1 MSMPCAAA
9 FRLDCD
15 SEKSQSHRHRLRNRS
30 FVPIPLRLN
39 HLTQFFRNVEIN
51 EIQPVVLQVYISLLA
66 YDRTD
71 LSGRSNLGF
80 GNNIHAN
87 IGFF

>member
-1 MSMPCAAA
+1 
-9 FRLDCD
+9 
-15 SEKSQSHRHRLRNRS
+15 
-30 FVPIPLRLN
+30 
-39 HLTQFFRNVEIN
+39 VEIN

-66 YDRTD
+66 NDRTD

-80 GNNIHAN
+80 GKNNQAN